1 MIDIVNEPVLEEIIC
16 TGLRRFDSK
25 TFVKAEIKTLYI
37 NQDPELPNDESSSDS
52 DVSIELL

>member
-1 MIDIVNEPVLEEIIC
+1 MNEPVLEEIIC